1 MRTHPDA
8 SAEDRTRSGAPD
20 HLVAGR
26 NAVLSALTGGREIDA
41 VYVAAGERQGSLLRI
56 CALCRERRIPVK
68 EVAPVKLDYLVPG
81 VTHQGVVAS
90 CSPIV
95 YAALDEL
102 FARAAERGEP
112 PFLVVSDEIEDP
124 HNLGAIIRSAEAAG
138 AHGIVI
144 PKRRGVQ
151 VTPTV
156 LKSAAGACEHVLIA
170 KSDNLNQTLEAL
182 KKRGVWVYGADMDGD
197 VWCQTDLTGPIAL
210 VIGSEGRGLNRLV
223 KQNCDGVL
231 SLPMR
236 GRTGSLN
243 ASVAA
248 GVLLY
253 EIARQR
259 LGIAAR

>member
-1 MRTHPDA
+1 M
-8 SAEDRTRSGAPD
+8 
-20 HLVAGR
+20 
-26 NAVLSALTGGREIDA
+26 
-41 VYVAAGERQGSLLRI
+41 YKRQ
-56 CALCRERRIPVK
+56 
-68 EVAPVKLDYLVPG
+68 
-81 VTHQGVVAS
+81 
-90 CSPIV
+90 
-95 YAALDEL
+95 
-102 FARAAERGEP
+102 
-112 PFLVVSDEIEDP
+112 IEDP

-170 KSDNLNQTLEAL
+170 KSNNLNQTLEAL
-182 KKRGVWVYGADMDGD
+182 KKHGVWVYGADMDGD